1 MLKILYIMLKIYV
14 NTLSKIHLI
23 PETMNARNNCRVRC
37 SSMIQTIVFDADGVL
52 VKPPSWFV
60 TRAHELYGVPKSE
73 FMAFIHGEFKR
84 CTIGALDL
92 EVALVPLL
100 ERWQVPVSIPEFIR
114 TWLEYEN
121 VIDPVM
127 LEEVRA
133 LRASGMPCFVGTNQE
148 RNRANFMRL
157 EMGLQADTD
166 GVFASCDL
174 GARKPDRAFFD
185 RLAERLKLEP
195 ALEPLDGA
203 PNILRPGKHSE
214 NTCCHTRNES
224 SSLTVRS
231 RGPA

>member
-1 MLKILYIMLKIYV
+1 
-14 NTLSKIHLI
+14 
-23 PETMNARNNCRVRC
+23 
-37 SSMIQTIVFDADGVL
+37 MIQAIVFDADGVL

-60 TRAHELYGVPKSE
+60 TRAHELYGVPKAE
-73 FMAFIHGEFKR
+73 FMAFIHGEFKH
-84 CTIGALDL
+84 CTTGELDL
-92 EVALVPLL
+92 EVALAPLL
-100 ERWQVPVSIPEFIR
+100 KHWKVSVSIPEFIQA
-114 TWLEYEN
+114 WLEHEN

-185 RLAERLKLEP
+185 RLAERLNLEP
-195 ALEPLDGA
+195 ASLLLIDDSHENVAGARAAGWCAEHFTTWQAFRKHLRSHLKLKAQGFHFPL
-203 PNILRPGKHSE
+203 
-214 NTCCHTRNES
+214 
-224 SSLTVRS
+224 
-231 RGPA
+231 